1 MKRYNKSTTTIIF
14 IIIVLFMISLI
25 SVLTYGIVQTVQ
37 ERQNKIDELSA
48 AAETSRQSANADTY
62 LKYKLQ
68 SYQNMKEAY
77 AYDEVVEDFRENIL
91 GKYEGNAYYEEIKEI
106 YDYCK
111 THNAKTD
118 LQNKQ
123 KDIETSKSIVTV
135 NSVPDY
141 TPPVQSSMPDQSSVN
156 EKRTF
161 NFILNTSTHTYH
173 LYECSAAKKIL
184 PANRVE
190 VTKSAYSLE
199 EAKKQ
204 VEADG
209 YKLCGRCD

>member
-1 MKRYNKSTTTIIF
+1 MR
-14 IIIVLFMISLI
+14 
-25 SVLTYGIVQTVQ
+25 
-37 ERQNKIDELSA
+37 
-48 AAETSRQSANADTY
+48 
-62 LKYKLQ
+62 
-68 SYQNMKEAY
+68 
-77 AYDEVVEDFRENIL
+77 
-91 GKYEGNAYYEEIKEI
+91 
-106 YDYCK
+106 
-111 THNAKTD
+111 
-118 LQNKQ
+118 
-123 KDIETSKSIVTV
+123 
-135 NSVPDY
+135 
-141 TPPVQSSMPDQSSVN
+141 DQSSVN

-209 YKLCGRCD
+209 YKLCGICD